1 MDLQAF
7 ELVILRQPPQ
17 PHTLDEAALEQN
29 QRDHLAYYTRL
40 RTEGTVVTNGPLL
53 DQPDESLRALAV
65 FRTGS
70 LDTARQLA
78 ERDPAVRAGRFTVE
92 VMTFW
97 CNAGTMTLPGRLFT
111 LPDR

>member
-7 ELVILRQPPQ
+7 ELVILRSPPE
-17 PHTLDEAALEQN
+17 PHALDEAALQEN

-40 RTEGTVVTNGPLL
+40 RDEGAVVTNGPLR
-53 DQPDESLRALAV
+53 DQPDTSLRAMAV

-78 ERDPAVRAGRFTVE
+78 ERDPAVRAGRFAVE
-92 VMTFW
+92 VMTYW
-97 CNAGTMTLPGRLFT
+97 CNAGTMNLPGQPFT
-111 LPDR
+111 LPDP